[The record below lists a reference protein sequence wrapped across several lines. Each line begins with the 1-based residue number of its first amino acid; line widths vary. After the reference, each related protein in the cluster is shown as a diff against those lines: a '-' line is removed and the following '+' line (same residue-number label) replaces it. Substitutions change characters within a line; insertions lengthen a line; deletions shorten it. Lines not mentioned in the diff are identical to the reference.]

1 MTTTLERPPVQLRP
15 ADGGMP
21 ARRAVVRWAWR
32 LFRREWR
39 QQFLILALITVAV
52 AATIVGS
59 AVATNNPPP
68 KNAGFGSARYSVS
81 FTSYDSQAA
90 SVIARLEH
98 VGRVDVIENETLSF
112 PGSIN
117 TYQLR
122 AQDPHGPF
130 GGPMLSLLS
139 GHYPSGADQVAV
151 TSGVA
156 SAFHLRV
163 GVTWKVGGVE
173 RQVVGIVENPQ
184 SLLDEFALV
193 VPGQVQ
199 NATGVTALFD
209 QPGAP
214 LNSFGKG
221 VQIESPAS
229 VAQSNPL
236 NPETISLAALVLGM
250 MLIALVSI
258 GGFTVLAQRRLRS
271 IGMLESTGA
280 TDRHVRLVISAN
292 GTVVGIAG
300 AIFGFVLGLVVWLAY
315 RPRLEQ
321 SSHHVIGVHALS
333 WTVVIAA
340 MVLAVI
346 AAYFA
351 ASRPARAITKVP
363 IVQAMSG
370 RPAPPRQI
378 HRSALPGIVILVV
391 AFLLLG
397 YSGTESSAA
406 AGTQQGGGSAGAPEL
421 IFGILLLI
429 PGLILLAPFL
439 LSLTARLAR
448 RVPIAPRLALRDLAR
463 YRARSG
469 SALAAIS
476 LGVLVAVIVMLAAAS
491 RYGNVLDYA
500 GPNLAANQIALHAN
514 TPPPAGT
521 VLTGPKGQQSVASA
535 PPKSTATS
543 AELAKG
549 AQRIARAL
557 SAQLISLETPNAGLN
572 GTQGGRNWSGSIYV
586 ATPQLLKAF
595 GISQSEIDHDADVL
609 SSRPG
614 LSGVS
619 GLVLNYAS
627 GGKSASGP
635 AAPGGGSSQSCTSAT
650 GCLAHPVIQEVA
662 ALPSGTSA
670 PNTVITEHAM
680 REFHIQVATN
690 GSIGFGD
697 NPTDWLVQG
706 SQPFS
711 ATQISSAEL
720 SASTTQLSVEAK
732 NDQPTSSEVVN
743 WATIFGIVI
752 ALGVLGMS
760 VGLVRSEMA
769 NDLRTLAATGA
780 SSHTR
785 RTITAVTAG
794 ALGFLGALLGV
805 LGGYIGMIGWLRTN
819 SLNGGIAAL
828 ENIPVADL
836 LLILVGM
843 PAFAAIVGWF
853 FAGREPAGMA
863 HQAIE

>member
-1 MTTTLERPPVQLRP
+1 MSTAVLEPALDARPV
-15 ADGGMP
+15 DGGAP

-68 KNAGFGSARYSVS
+68 RNSGFGLAQDSVF
-81 FTSYDSQAA
+81 FTANDSHTQ
-90 SVIARLEH
+90 SVIASLEH
-98 VGRVDVIENETLSF
+98 RFGRVELIENETQSI

-122 AQDPHGPF
+122 AQRPHGPF
-130 GGPMLSLLS
+130 SGPMLSLVS
-139 GHYPSGADQVAV
+139 GRFPAGADQVAV

-156 SAFHLRV
+156 TSFHL
-163 GVTWKVGGVE
+163 GLGATWRVGGVE
-173 RQVVGIVENPQ
+173 REVVGIVKNPQ

-193 VPGQVQ
+193 APGQVT
-199 NATGVTALFD
+199 NPTGITALFD
-209 QPGAP
+209 APGVP
-214 LNSFGKG
+214 LSSIGNN
-221 VQIESPAS
+221 VQTPATI
-229 VAQSNPL
+229 AQSNPL

-250 MLIALVSI
+250 LLIALVSV

-280 TDRHVRLVISAN
+280 TDRHVRLVVSAN
-292 GTVVGIAG
+292 GTVVGFAG
-300 AIFGFVLGLVVWLAY
+300 AILGFVLGLVVWLAY

-321 SSHHVIGVHALS
+321 SSHHDIGALALP
-333 WTVVIAA
+333 WAVVVVA
-340 MVLAVI
+340 MVLAVA

-363 IVQAMSG
+363 IVQALSG
-370 RPAPPRQI
+370 RPVPPRRI
-378 HRSALPGIVILVV
+378 HRSMVPGVVFLVL

-397 YSGTESSAA
+397 YSG
-406 AGTQQGGGSAGAPEL
+406 GTNRGNGSGGAPEL
-421 IFGILLLI
+421 LLGLVLLI
-429 PGLILLAPFL
+429 PGLILLAPFF
-439 LSLTARLAR
+439 LSLAAHLGR
-448 RVPIAPRLALRDLAR
+448 RTPIATRLALRDLAR

-476 LGVLVAVIVMLAAAS
+476 VGVLVAVIVILAAAS

-500 GPNLAANQIALHAN
+500 GPNLASNQLALHMSNPSQGQQLVRRNA
-514 TPPPAGT
+514 
-521 VLTGPKGQQSVASA
+521 KGQLVPVKNVPVETATPTQLAASA
-535 PPKSTATS
+535 K
-543 AELAKG
+543 E
-549 AQRIARAL
+549 IARSL
-557 SAQLISLETPNAGLN
+557 GAQLIALETPNAQVDGSHL
-572 GTQGGRNWSGSIYV
+572 GRQWDGAVYV
-586 ATPQLLKAF
+586 ATPQLLRAF
-595 GISQSEIDHDADVL
+595 GIQSSQIDPNADIL

-627 GGKSASGP
+627 GGKAANSP
-635 AAPGGGSSQSCTSAT
+635 NAPGGGPTQNCTIVT
-650 GCLAHPVIQEVA
+650 GCRSHPVIQDVG
-662 ALPSGTSA
+662 ALPTGTSA

-680 REFHIQVATN
+680 RAFHIQAST
-690 GSIGFGD
+690 
-697 NPTDWLVQG
+697 TDWLILG
-706 SQPFS
+706 SQPFT
-711 ATQISSAEL
+711 AAQISGAEL
-720 SASTTQLSVEAK
+720 AASTTQLSVEAK
-732 NDQPTSSEVVN
+732 NDQPTSSAVVG

-760 VGLVRSEMA
+760 VGLVRSETA
-769 NDLRTLAATGA
+769 SDLRTLAATGA
-780 SSHTR
+780 SSYTR
-785 RTITAVTAG
+785 RTLTAVTAG

-805 LGGYIGMIGWLRTN
+805 VGGYIAMVGWLRSN

-828 ENIPVADL
+828 GNIPVTYL
-836 LLILVGM
+836 LFILLAM
-843 PAFAAIVGWF
+843 PVFAAIVGWL
-853 FAGREPAGMA
+853 FAGREPVAMA